1 MKRLLLVF
9 AVASAA
15 LFVAPA
21 ESEAACGRF
30 RHRVGAVLR
39 APFKLAKAIRG
50 RRCNCAANTNSHA
63 ACSTCSQ

>member
-1 MKRLLLVF
+1 MKRLLLVC
-9 AVASAA
+9 AIASAA

-39 APFKLAKAIRG
+39 APFKVAKAIRA
-50 RRCNCAANTNSHA
+50 RRCNGGAGTVSHA
-63 ACSTCSQ
+63 ACSSCSR

>member
-1 MKRLLLVF
+1 MKRLFLVG
-9 AVASAA
+9 ALASAA

-39 APFKLAKAIRG
+39 APFKLAKAIRA
-50 RRCNCAANTNSHA
+50 RRCHCDAGTTSHSACA
-63 ACSTCSQ
+63 TCAR

>member
-15 LFVAPA
+15 LFVVPA

-39 APFKLAKAIRG
+39 APFKLAKAIRA

-63 ACSTCSQ
+63 ACSACSR